1 MYVPVKVY
9 RGRTTKIGVA
19 LGIDVSADTITSQI
33 RKEKNS
39 DSILLAEWEV
49 DFLSTGA
56 DGRLVLTIDD
66 TNSNLTTHTTGFMD
80 FKRMSGGE
88 PIKIVDEPIPVVFVG
103 GVTE

>member
-19 LGIDVSADTITSQI
+19 MGVDVSADTITSQV
-33 RKEKNS
+33 RTKADPES
-39 DSILLAEWEV
+39 TLLAEWAV
-49 DFLSTGA
+49 AFLTTGV

-66 TNSNLTTHTTGFMD
+66 SNSNLTKHTTGFMD
-80 FKRMSGGE
+80 FKRVSGGE
-88 PIKIVDEPIPVVFVG
+88 PIKVIDEPIPVVFVG